1 MRREFK
7 LVKRLGI
14 ALIIFLSLVSAISIG
29 YAFKLYNEYNEDK
42 SALILDKENV
52 LKQLR
57 ATKDSLDVA
66 IASNTAL
73 SEELL
78 LERDKVQNLITEI
91 ETSKANYQ
99 SVLKY
104 KEQFFNQQVSVRNL
118 MKNVNN
124 LKLQNQK
131 LTSVIDSTSTELAK
145 SKKFNDTL
153 ATQKEILVSNIKK
166 AAEIK
171 VIKFEVN
178 PIREKYNGD
187 YDFTNKANRIN
198 AMKIHFILPENNLAK
213 AGDKKY
219 YVQIID
225 SHNNVLGEKSS
236 INFTNGDKLFYS
248 LVAYVKYQKKTEIIE
263 KQLEVSK
270 LSSGTYYANLYSE
283 SDLLAKTNFI
293 LK

>member
-1 MRREFK
+1 MRRKLKLFK
-7 LVKRLGI
+7 KLGI

-29 YAFKLYNEYNEDK
+29 YAFKLYNESNDDK
-42 SALILDKENV
+42 SALIADKENV

-57 ATKDSLDVA
+57 IAKDSLDAA

-73 SEELL
+73 SEELMI
-78 LERDKVQNLITEI
+78 ERDKVQNLITEI

-104 KEQFFNQQVSVRNL
+104 KEQFFNQQASVRSL
-118 MKNVNN
+118 MKNVNS
-124 LKLQNQK
+124 LKIQNEK
-131 LTSVIDSTSTELAK
+131 LSSVIDSTSTELAK

-153 ATQKEILVSNIKK
+153 ATQKEILVSNIRK

-187 YDFTNKANRIN
+187 YDVTNKANRIN
-198 AMKIHFILPENNLAK
+198 AMRINFILPENNLAK

-219 YVQIID
+219 YIQIID
-225 SHNNVLGEKSS
+225 SHNNVLGEKSTVS
-236 INFTNGDKLFYS
+236 FSNGDKLLYS
-248 LVAYVKYQKKTEIIE
+248 LVAYVKYQKRTETVE
-263 KQLEVSK
+263 KHLEVSK
-270 LSSGTYYANLYSE
+270 LVPGTYYANLYS
-283 SDLLAKTNFI
+283 DTNLLAKTNFI
-293 LK
+293 LR